1 MSAIEYAETKQI
13 KNIADSII
21 SLANDY
27 NSEINKLFNMFA
39 AVPYDTKEWVG
50 NQSDKFFDLV
60 ALEKDDFI
68 NFGDRIREYG
78 EKLNDDVVDIENT
91 VSTYNKVGIFAKH
104 QIEVPIYKGIA
115 TYSGEKT
122 TKKYNVKFSAPS
134 MYEMYSSYYDSF
146 WYIESS
152 KQSDIKYASSYNGTV
167 YFDMDDITDINT
179 HIMYTGYMKKTSVII
194 SGSGTMSD
202 PYEVDY

>member
-1 MSAIEYAETKQI
+1 MSAIEYTETKQI

-91 VSTYNKVGIFAKH
+91 VST
-104 QIEVPIYKGIA
+104 
-115 TYSGEKT
+115 
-122 TKKYNVKFSAPS
+122 
-134 MYEMYSSYYDSF
+134 
-146 WYIESS
+146 
-152 KQSDIKYASSYNGTV
+152 
-167 YFDMDDITDINT
+167 
-179 HIMYTGYMKKTSVII
+179 VIRK
-194 SGSGTMSD
+194 
-202 PYEVDY
+202 EAQ

>member
-1 MSAIEYAETKQI
+1 MAAIEYAETKRI

-21 SLANDY
+21 TLANDY

-78 EKLNDDVVDIENT
+78 EKLNKDVEDIESTIST
-91 VSTYNKVGIFAKH
+91 VIRKEA
-104 QIEVPIYKGIA
+104 Q
-115 TYSGEKT
+115 
-122 TKKYNVKFSAPS
+122 
-134 MYEMYSSYYDSF
+134 
-146 WYIESS
+146 
-152 KQSDIKYASSYNGTV
+152 
-167 YFDMDDITDINT
+167 
-179 HIMYTGYMKKTSVII
+179 
-194 SGSGTMSD
+194 
-202 PYEVDY
+202 

>member
-1 MSAIEYAETKQI
+1 MAAIEYAETKQI

-21 SLANDY
+21 TLANDY

-78 EKLNDDVVDIENT
+78 EKLNKDVEDIESTIST
-91 VSTYNKVGIFAKH
+91 VIRKEA
-104 QIEVPIYKGIA
+104 Q
-115 TYSGEKT
+115 
-122 TKKYNVKFSAPS
+122 
-134 MYEMYSSYYDSF
+134 
-146 WYIESS
+146 
-152 KQSDIKYASSYNGTV
+152 
-167 YFDMDDITDINT
+167 
-179 HIMYTGYMKKTSVII
+179 
-194 SGSGTMSD
+194 
-202 PYEVDY
+202 